1 MRGRHLNTFKPG
13 KSTSLKFVK
22 WCGAGLHERLCLW
35 VISSAALWLWVG
47 LPWCSP
53 YLSCSSP
60 SSPGTGWCD
69 FSSPW
74 VSHGDSDFCVHY
86 HEVKHFLRASLVLC
100 GWSSAPSMNVSPCRI
115 IPSYL
120 KSGSHRSNEM
130 CWWNTTGIICLK
142 GDWSQHSSQLL
153 FLWTC
158 LLWSS
163 LCVQVYLDE
172 RDVISQQSSGSLE
185 LVALRLHV
193 ISPLQTLLR
202 LITAQLC
209 VPRSPVCL
217 YLQHKLHELAFLLK
231 IWGVKQLCCLLGF
244 A

>member
-1 MRGRHLNTFKPG
+1 MWFQ
-13 KSTSLKFVK
+13 F
-22 WCGAGLHERLCLW
+22 
-35 VISSAALWLWVG
+35 
-47 LPWCSP
+47 
-53 YLSCSSP
+53 
-60 SSPGTGWCD
+60 
-69 FSSPW
+69 PW
-74 VSHGDSDFCVHY
+74 VSHGDSDLCVHY
-86 HEVKHFLRASLVLC
+86 HEVRHFLRASLVLC
-100 GWSSAPSMNVSPCRI
+100 GWSSAPSMNVSPCRF

-120 KSGSHRSNEM
+120 KSGSHCSNEM

-193 ISPLQTLLR
+193 ISPLQTQWQKA
-202 LITAQLC
+202 IMFDNSSALC
-209 VPRSPVCL
+209 APIPCL
-217 YLQHKLHELAFLLK
+217 SVSATQAAWVG
-231 IWGVKQLCCLLGF
+231 IP